1 MHSNTNRKISQPPP
15 PPPPPPPRIKNTPMR
30 YKIAAIKIMMMGNI
44 IQNPINHY
52 GMTKSFIYYR
62 NCTEHCTFLL
72 Q

>member
-15 PPPPPPPRIKNTPMR
+15 APYKNTPMR
-30 YKIAAIKIMMMGNI
+30 YKIAAIYIMMMGNI

-52 GMTKSFIYYR
+52 VMTNSFIYYR
-62 NCTEHCTFLL
+62 NSTEHCKFLL